1 MVARAQA
8 MSDPHVDDIARV
20 YREQRDRLRRVAYL
34 MTGRREAAEEI
45 VQEAFARAHER
56 WDIIETPAAYLHTAV
71 VNLCADWRRRA
82 GVERER
88 KPRLVDGLVHPPEID
103 ETWELLARL
112 PQDQRVALVLRYY
125 EDLPV
130 DTIAEIMG
138 CRPATVRTRIH
149 RALSKLRKE
158 MTP

>member
-1 MVARAQA
+1 
-8 MSDPHVDDIARV
+8 MSEPQRDDIARV
-20 YREQRDRLRRVAYL
+20 FGEQRDRLRRVAYL
-34 MTGRREAAEEI
+34 MTGRPEAAEEI
-45 VQEAFARAHER
+45 VQEAFARAHRR
-56 WDIIETPAAYLHTAV
+56 WDTIETPPAYLRTAV
-71 VNLCADWRRRA
+71 VNLCAEWRRRA
-82 GVERER
+82 AAERKR

-103 ETWELLARL
+103 ETWELLAGL

-125 EDLPV
+125 EDLSV
-130 DTIAEIMG
+130 DTIAGIVG